1 MPLKFLWVDNINIQ
15 LPRLVIMHFTR
26 VSASPLLLNA
36 TIRSHV
42 ESYRGEDLLF
52 VDKFNR
58 SIYVDYL
65 TFGAK
70 TEDKPMDYSQSQ
82 RYEHQVSRVPAPHS
96 ELIICE
102 YKSCTKNTLGEK
114 LDRPECVKVLIVKW
128 KPVHDVLICDLSDL
142 YKAVSKMKPTKRNFI
157 GLTAR
162 AYDPLGFLSQDASN
176 CCSRTSV

>member
-1 MPLKFLWVDNINIQ
+1 MKIHCLWINSTAPFMWTILPLE
-15 LPRLVIMHFTR
+15 PRLRTNLWIIHKVNAMYTSKVSVQLLYLQAR
-26 VSASPLLLNA
+26 V
-36 TIRSHV
+36 
-42 ESYRGEDLLF
+42 F
-52 VDKFNR
+52 F
-58 SIYVDYL
+58 
-65 TFGAK
+65 
-70 TEDKPMDYSQSQ
+70 Q
-82 RYEHQVSRVPAPHS
+82 EHQVSRVPAPHS